1 MLVAR
6 RSGDAAPFLRVNV
19 AVTAWSAFITRTH
32 VERPVQ
38 SPVQP
43 LKRYLELAEALSV
56 TVVPS
61 A

>member
-6 RSGDAAPFLRVNV
+6 RRAAAPFLRVNV

-43 LKRYLELAEALSV
+43 LKRDLGLGEAVSV
-56 TVVPS
+56 TVVPPV
-61 A
+61 